1 MPSVT
6 PRQRRFFGAELG
18 RKRKGLA
25 TKTGL
30 SAEKLA
36 DFASA
41 VKEPKV
47 KANSPMKPPKP
58 KAPKPPQ
65 FGNFAMAG
73 KKPSLTGG
81 Y

>member
-1 MPSVT
+1 
-6 PRQRRFFGAELG
+6 
-18 RKRKGLA
+18 
-25 TKTGL
+25 
-30 SAEKLA
+30 
-36 DFASA
+36 

-65 FGNFAMAG
+65 FGNFAMAV